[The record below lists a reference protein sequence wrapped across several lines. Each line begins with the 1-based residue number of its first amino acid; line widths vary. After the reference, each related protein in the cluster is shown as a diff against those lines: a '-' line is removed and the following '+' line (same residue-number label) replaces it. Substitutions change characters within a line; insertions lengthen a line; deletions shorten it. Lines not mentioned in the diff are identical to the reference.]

1 VQEAVNKGIDQI
13 TAAVEEV
20 LPSPSNMINEAEE
33 VVQDML
39 LYIKTVTEAEEV
51 VSRVEGGSDLDFPEL
66 LSAEDIAKLQESV
79 NEVKDQAEE
88 VVQNMLFYINTV
100 TEAEEFIS
108 NAINEAEEVVQDML
122 FGINTVTEVM
132 AKVTESVIVLSKAK
146 DRIPELPSAEDIA
159 KIQESVEEAVNKGN
173 DQIAAAVEEVLLSP
187 SNTINE
193 AEEIVQDMLF
203 FMKTVTEAEA
213 EEFMSRAGGGSDLDL
228 PELLSAE
235 DIKNEKVAANMIKA
249 P

>member
-1 VQEAVNKGIDQI
+1 MSRAGGGSDLDLPELLSAEDIAKIQESVQEAVNKGIDQI

-33 VVQDML
+33 VVQNML

-122 FGINTVTEVM
+122 LYIKTVTE
-132 AKVTESVIVLSKAK
+132 A
-146 DRIPELPSAEDIA
+146 
-159 KIQESVEEAVNKGN
+159 
-173 DQIAAAVEEVLLSP
+173 EEVM
-187 SNTINE
+187 SNAINE

>member
-1 VQEAVNKGIDQI
+1 
-13 TAAVEEV
+13 
-20 LPSPSNMINEAEE
+20 M
-33 VVQDML
+33 
-39 LYIKTVTEAEEV
+39 
-51 VSRVEGGSDLDFPEL
+51 SRAGGGSDLDLPEL
-66 LSAEDIAKLQESV
+66 LSAEDIAKIQESV
-79 NEVKDQAEE
+79 EEAVNKGNDQIAAAVEEVLRLPSNTINEAEE

-122 FGINTVTEVM
+122 LYIKTVTE
-132 AKVTESVIVLSKAK
+132 A
-146 DRIPELPSAEDIA
+146 
-159 KIQESVEEAVNKGN
+159 
-173 DQIAAAVEEVLLSP
+173 EEVM
-187 SNTINE
+187 SNAINE